1 MYSIYSD
8 GICIHEDIYSMPE
21 YKVVGAKLTL
31 EENAAGSLTLT
42 IPPQNV
48 GYTTVK
54 RLSSAISV
62 RREGEEIWS
71 GRVVDEKEDF
81 WKRRIL
87 TCEGELG
94 YLNDS
99 VQPPAEYTGLTVI
112 GFLNQLL
119 NVHNSKCKEQFRL
132 GAVTMTDDGHTYT
145 WRTNYETTMQCVS
158 EKLVGVFGGRVRV
171 RKVDGVRYLD
181 YLAEYPNTN
190 SQIVEFGKN
199 LLDFTKTWDLTELA
213 TVVIPRG
220 KKLDKSPIK
229 DMDAYTTVESVNG
242 GSIYVAA
249 DTIAQFGRIEQV
261 VDWPDVSD
269 PAQLLEKAREYLR
282 ESQFENLV
290 LEVSMVDLHLM
301 SGSTEPVAIL
311 DQLQCRSYLH
321 GMDKV
326 FPVTKI
332 VLPLDH
338 PEQAKYTLGKSER
351 MSLTESTNKASSAIL
366 ERIEALP
373 TKESILDEARKNA
386 DAIMNMATNGYIT
399 ITKGEHGTNELYIS
413 DTRNYK
419 DATRYWRWNL
429 NGLAYYDKNNPR
441 YNNANSLVAA
451 ITMDGA
457 IVANFIT
464 VGTMSADRVRTGIL
478 ESVNKNTIFN
488 LDTGELTM
496 EAGSINI
503 GNNFIVDKEGNLTA
517 RRGTFAGE
525 LVAVKGTFAGVV
537 QAEDFLDKYGHS
549 MMDGMKFSS
558 EYLDLYGLTVRRRDN
573 NQVSFQITENGAVS
587 INGNVTMGTGS
598 SINWAQ
604 VGNYNLDYNP
614 AYTLASTAN
623 GAARA
628 AAEAADSA
636 KDLAEKIANGE
647 YINGTFIN
655 GTTVMAPTLAGNI
668 VVGGTFL
675 GKTFKVLAG
684 GGGSFVL
691 SAGEYSDIFT
701 IAFND
706 MGGYGPEAVIRGNG
720 GTLTFS
726 NWAHIIGLDT
736 TATFA

>member
-1 MYSIYSD
+1 M
-8 GICIHEDIYSMPE
+8 
-21 YKVVGAKLTL
+21 L
-31 EENAAGSLTLT
+31 
-42 IPPQNV
+42 
-48 GYTTVK
+48 
-54 RLSSAISV
+54 
-62 RREGEEIWS
+62 
-71 GRVVDEKEDF
+71 
-81 WKRRIL
+81 
-87 TCEGELG
+87 
-94 YLNDS
+94 
-99 VQPPAEYTGLTVI
+99 
-112 GFLNQLL
+112 
-119 NVHNSKCKEQFRL
+119 FR
-132 GAVTMTDDGHTYT
+132 
-145 WRTNYETTMQCVS
+145 S
-158 EKLVGVFGGRVRV
+158 
-171 RKVDGVRYLD
+171 
-181 YLAEYPNTN
+181 
-190 SQIVEFGKN
+190 
-199 LLDFTKTWDLTELA
+199 
-213 TVVIPRG
+213 
-220 KKLDKSPIK
+220 
-229 DMDAYTTVESVNG
+229 
-242 GSIYVAA
+242 
-249 DTIAQFGRIEQV
+249 
-261 VDWPDVSD
+261 
-269 PAQLLEKAREYLR
+269 
-282 ESQFENLV
+282 
-290 LEVSMVDLHLM
+290 
-301 SGSTEPVAIL
+301 
-311 DQLQCRSYLH
+311 LH

-587 INGNVTMGTGS
+587 INGNVTMGAGS

-614 AYTLASTAN
+614 AYNLASAAN

-628 AAEAADSA
+628 AASAADSA
-636 KDLAEKIANGE
+636 KDLAAKIANGE
-647 YINGTFIN
+647 YIGGTFIN
-655 GTTVMAPTLAGNI
+655 GNTVASPTLAGNI
-668 VVGGTFL
+668 VVGGTFI
-675 GKTFKVLAG
+675 GQTFQVLADRS
-684 GGGSFVL
+684 GSFVL
-691 SAGEYSDIFT
+691 STDSYGPVLT
-701 IAFND
+701 INYRD
-706 MGGYGPEAVIRGNG
+706 MGGFGPEAIIRGNG

-726 NWAHIIGLDT
+726 NWSHIVGLDS

>member
-8 GICIHEDIYSMPE
+8 GSCIHEDIYSMPE

-31 EENAAGSLTLT
+31 AENSAGSLTLT
-42 IPPQNV
+42 VPPQNV
-48 GYTTVK
+48 GYSTVK
-54 RLSSAISV
+54 RLSSVISV
-62 RREGEEIWS
+62 CREGEEIWS

-119 NVHNSKCKEQFRL
+119 AVHNSKCREQFRL

-158 EKLVGVFGGRVRV
+158 GKLVEVFGGRIRV

-190 SQIVEFGKN
+190 SQVVEFGKN

-220 KKLDKSPIK
+220 KKLEKSPIK

-249 DTIAQFGRIEQV
+249 DTLAQFGRIEQV
-261 VDWPDVSD
+261 VDWPDISD
-269 PAQLLEKAREYLR
+269 PAQLLEKAKEYLR
-282 ESQFENLV
+282 ETQFENLV

-366 ERIEALP
+366 EQIEALP

-413 DTRNYK
+413 DTRDYK
-419 DATRYWRWNL
+419 AATRYWRWNL

-478 ESVNKNTIFN
+478 ESVNKNTVFN

-496 EAGSINI
+496 KAGSI
-503 GNNFIVDKEGNLTA
+503 DKEGNLTA

-525 LVAVKGTFAGVV
+525 LVAVKGTFAGIV
-537 QAEDFLDKYGHS
+537 QAEDFLDKNGRS

-573 NQVSFQITENGAVS
+573 KQVSFQITENGEVS
-587 INGNVTMGTGS
+587 INGNITMGAGS

-628 AAEAADSA
+628 AASAADSA

-647 YINGTFIN
+647 YIGGTFIN
-655 GTTVMAPTLAGNI
+655 GSTVASPTLAGNI
-668 VVGGTFL
+668 VVGGTFI
-675 GKTFKVLAG
+675 GQTFRVLADRS
-684 GGGSFVL
+684 GSFVL
-691 SAGEYSDIFT
+691 GTESYGSVLT
-701 IAFND
+701 INYND
-706 MGGYGPEAVIRGNG
+706 MGGFGPEAVIRGNG

-726 NWAHIIGLDT
+726 NWSHIVGLDS

>member
-1 MYSIYSD
+1 MR
-8 GICIHEDIYSMPE
+8 CI
-21 YKVVGAKLTL
+21 
-31 EENAAGSLTLT
+31 
-42 IPPQNV
+42 
-48 GYTTVK
+48 
-54 RLSSAISV
+54 
-62 RREGEEIWS
+62 
-71 GRVVDEKEDF
+71 
-81 WKRRIL
+81 
-87 TCEGELG
+87 
-94 YLNDS
+94 
-99 VQPPAEYTGLTVI
+99 
-112 GFLNQLL
+112 
-119 NVHNSKCKEQFRL
+119 
-132 GAVTMTDDGHTYT
+132 
-145 WRTNYETTMQCVS
+145 S
-158 EKLVGVFGGRVRV
+158 EKVIEAFGGRVRV
-171 RKVDGVRYLD
+171 RKVNGIRYLD

-199 LLDFTKTWDLTELA
+199 LLDFTKNWDLTELA
-213 TVVIPRG
+213 TVIIPRG

-229 DMDAYTTVESVNG
+229 DMDAYTSVESVNG

-249 DTIAQFGRIEQV
+249 DTMAQFGRIEQV
-261 VDWPDVSD
+261 VDWPEISA

-282 ESQFENLV
+282 ESQFENMV

-301 SGSTEPVAIL
+301 SGSTEPVNIL

-351 MSLTESTNKASSAIL
+351 MSLTESTNRASSAIL

-373 TKESILDEARKNA
+373 SKESILVEARKNA

-399 ITKGEHGTNELYIS
+399 ITKGEYGTNELYIS

-464 VGTMSADRVRTGIL
+464 VGTMSADRIRTGIL
-478 ESVNKNTIFN
+478 ESVNKNTVFN

-496 EAGSINI
+496 KAGSINI
-503 GNNFIVDKEGNLTA
+503 GNNFIVDAEGNLTA

-525 LVAVKGTFAGVV
+525 LVAAKGTFAGKV
-537 QAEDFLDKYGHS
+537 QAEDFLDKYGNS

-558 EYLDLYGLTVRRRDN
+558 EYLDLYGLTVRKKSDN
-573 NQVSFQITENGAVS
+573 QISFQISENGEVF
-587 INGNVTMGTGS
+587 INGNVTMGAGS

-614 AYTLASTAN
+614 AYNLASTAN
-623 GAARA
+623 GAARTASVA
-628 AAEAADSA
+628 AAEAKTLTAR
-636 KDLAEKIANGE
+636 IANGE
-647 YINGTFIN
+647 YIGGTFIN
-655 GTTVMAPTLAGNI
+655 GTTVASPTLAGNI
-668 VVGGTFL
+668 VVGGTFVGRTFRVL
-675 GKTFKVLAG
+675 GDRS
-684 GGGSFVL
+684 GSFVL
-691 SAGEYSDIFT
+691 STGQYSDVLT
-701 IAFND
+701 IAYSD
-706 MGGYGPEAVIRGNG
+706 MGGFGPEVVIRGNG

-726 NWAHIIGLDT
+726 NWSHIIGLN
-736 TATFA
+736 

>member
-587 INGNVTMGTGS
+587 INGNVTMGAGS

-614 AYTLASTAN
+614 AYNLAATAN
-623 GAARA
+623 GAAARA
-628 AAEAADSA
+628 ESAAGAA
-636 KDLAEKIANGE
+636 KDLAARIANGE
-647 YINGTFIN
+647 YIGGTFIN
-655 GTTVMAPTLAGNI
+655 GNTVASPTLAGNI
-668 VVGGTFL
+668 VVGGTFI
-675 GKTFKVLAG
+675 GQTFQVLADRS
-684 GGGSFVL
+684 GSFVL
-691 SAGEYSDIFT
+691 STDSYGPVLT
-701 IAFND
+701 INYRD
-706 MGGYGPEAVIRGNG
+706 MGGFGSEAIIRGNG

-726 NWAHIIGLDT
+726 NWAHIVGLDS

>member
-8 GICIHEDIYSMPE
+8 GRCIHEDIYSMPE
-21 YKVVGAKLTL
+21 YKVIGAKLTL

-42 IPPQNV
+42 VPPQNV
-48 GYTTVK
+48 GYTAVK
-54 RLSSAISV
+54 RLSSIISV
-62 RREGEEIWS
+62 CREGEEIWS

-81 WKRRIL
+81 WKRRVL

-99 VQPPAEYTGLTVI
+99 VQPPAEYTGLTVV
-112 GFLNQLL
+112 GFLNQVLT
-119 NVHNSKCKEQFRL
+119 VHNSKCTQQFRL

-145 WRTNYETTMQCVS
+145 WRTNYETTMRCIS
-158 EKLVGVFGGRVRV
+158 EKLVDVFGGRIRV
-171 RKVDGVRYLD
+171 RKVNGVRYLD

-190 SQIVEFGKN
+190 SQVVEFGKN
-199 LLDFTKTWDLTELA
+199 LLDFTKNWDLTELT
-213 TVVIPRG
+213 TVIIPRG
-220 KKLDKSPIK
+220 KKLEKSPIK

-249 DTIAQFGRIEQV
+249 DTMAQFGRIEQV
-261 VDWPDVSD
+261 VDWPEISD
-269 PAQLLEKAREYLR
+269 PAQLLEKAREYLK
-282 ESQFENLV
+282 ESQFENMV

-301 SGSTEPVAIL
+301 SGSTEPVNIL

-351 MSLTESTNKASSAIL
+351 MSLTESTNRASSAIL

-478 ESVNKNTIFN
+478 ESVNKNTVFN

-496 EAGSINI
+496 KAGSINI

-525 LVAVKGTFAGVV
+525 LVAAKGTFAGKV
-537 QAEDFLDKYGHS
+537 QAEDFLDKDGHS

-558 EYLDLYGLTVRRRDN
+558 EYLDLYGLTVRRKSDDSISF
-573 NQVSFQITENGAVS
+573 QVSEDGNVS
-587 INGNVTMGTGS
+587 INGNVKMGSGS
-598 SINWAQ
+598 SIDWAQ
-604 VGNYNLDYNP
+604 VGNYNLDHNP
-614 AYTLASTAN
+614 AYSLASNAN
-623 GAARA
+623 SAAAGAASDA
-628 AAEAADSA
+628 AAASNLAA
-636 KDLAEKIANGE
+636 KIANGE

-655 GTTVMAPTLAGNI
+655 GTQVLSPTLAGNI

-675 GKTFKVLAG
+675 GQTFKVLADQE
-684 GGGSFVL
+684 GSFVL
-691 SAGEYSDIFT
+691 STTSYGPILT
-701 IAFND
+701 IKYKD
-706 MGGYGPEAVIRGNG
+706 LGGFGPEAVIKGNG

-726 NWAHIIGLDT
+726 DWSHIIGLDT